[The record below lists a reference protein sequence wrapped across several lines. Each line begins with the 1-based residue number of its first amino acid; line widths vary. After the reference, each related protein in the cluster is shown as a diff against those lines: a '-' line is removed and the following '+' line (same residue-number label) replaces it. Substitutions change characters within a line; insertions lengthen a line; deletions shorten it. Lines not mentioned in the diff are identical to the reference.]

1 MPDISMCEGGSCV
14 LRLHCHRYTAKA
26 EEIGQTYFKD
36 PPYKMSMITDE
47 LFHSV
52 GVVTVT
58 CPFFWNNM
66 DYKNERPKFEN
77 NGGLGEGIS

>member
-26 EEIGQTYFKD
+26 EEMGQTYFKD

-47 LFHSV
+47 LFNSV

-58 CPFFWNNM
+58 CPFFWNNREFK
-66 DYKNERPKFEN
+66 DEKPGNKS
-77 NGGLGEGIS
+77 GLGEGIS

>member
-26 EEIGQTYFKD
+26 EELGQTYFKD

-47 LFHSV
+47 LFNSV

-58 CPFFWNNM
+58 CPFFWNNREFK
-66 DYKNERPKFEN
+66 DEKPGNKS
-77 NGGLGEGIS
+77 GLGEGIS

>member
-1 MPDISMCEGGSCV
+1 MPDISMCKGGSCV

-47 LFHSV
+47 LFNSV

-58 CPFFWNNM
+58 CPFFWNNREFK
-66 DYKNERPKFEN
+66 DEKPGNKS
-77 NGGLGEGIS
+77 GLGEGIS